1 MHLGDSHPRIQID
14 WIDIQGF
21 TLSTLI
27 IILFKVLLVELSG
40 PVLPQQLG
48 GRQTMFFVVFFKV
61 FVVMIMVMV
70 VSVDNSWFMN
80 DWTFFDHNFV
90 GGGD

>member
-1 MHLGDSHPRIQID
+1 M
-14 WIDIQGF
+14 
-21 TLSTLI
+21 STLI
-27 IILFKVLLVELSG
+27 VILFKVLLVELSG

-70 VSVDNSWFMN
+70 VIVDNSWFMN
-80 DWTFFDHNFV
+80 DWTFFDDNFV
-90 GGGD
+90 TVWPFAGFSLTIAG